1 MLAVVKVPH
10 IEISLNGEGALE
22 ALDWLSKKFKIT
34 VITQE
39 DNAEESVPIEETDF
53 WKEMQ
58 SNRIG
63 NLLEASRIKAGMT
76 QKQVAE
82 SVGIKQNMISDY
94 ESGKRRL
101 SRKMAER
108 LSPVLGVKME
118 RLFSPRH

>member
-1 MLAVVKVPH
+1 
-10 IEISLNGEGALE
+10 
-22 ALDWLSKKFKIT
+22 
-34 VITQE
+34 
-39 DNAEESVPIEETDF
+39 
-53 WKEMQ
+53 MQ

-82 SVGIKQNMISDY
+82 AVGIKQNMISNY

-108 LSPVLGVKME
+108 FSSVLGVKAE
-118 RLFSPRH
+118 RLQ